1 MRMTWMRWA
10 IGVGLAIAM
19 AVPACAAV
27 PFWGAKESSPA
38 GTPSAALKPG
48 QWIWGGDDKGMGPMV
63 VVVSLTE
70 QRAYVYRNGVL
81 VALTTVSTGKPG
93 HETPVGVFTILQKD
107 KDHRSS
113 TYNNA
118 PMPYQ
123 QRLTWDGVAL
133 HAGGLPGYPESHG
146 CIHLP
151 SAFAEKLFGATNMG
165 MTVVVAR
172 EGASHSSMVHP
183 TMLAPVDA
191 KGGTAFQTAP
201 LAPGEHFRWNPE
213 AAPAGPVSM
222 ILSLSDKRLVV
233 LRNGTEIGRVRIEL
247 RNPQLASGTHAYVMR
262 DDFMEGHF
270 PQFPGGKAP
279 KWMAV
284 GVPGHEGSNGQML
297 DREAIDNVV
306 VPREFAEKVMPLL
319 VPGAVLVSTESRI
332 LPESTGR
339 RQTIIDSNP
348 PDAPAR

>member
-1 MRMTWMRWA
+1 MGKVLQRW
-10 IGVGLAIAM
+10 ILAASLGIAM
-19 AVPACAAV
+19 AGSVSAAV

-38 GTPSAALKPG
+38 GTPSSALKPG
-48 QWIWGGDDKGMGPMV
+48 QWIWGGDNKAMGPMV

-70 QRAYVYRNGVL
+70 QRAYVYRNGLL

-93 HETPVGVFTILQKD
+93 HATPVGVFTILQKD

-123 QRLTWDGVAL
+123 QRLTWDGIAL

-146 CIHLP
+146 CVHLP

-165 MTVVVAR
+165 MTVVVAK

-183 TMLAPVDA
+183 TILAPVDA
-191 KGGTAFQTAP
+191 KTGAAVQAAP
-201 LAPGEHFRWNPE
+201 LAPGEHYRWTPE
-213 AAPAGPVSM
+213 LAPEGPVSLV
-222 ILSLSDKRLVV
+222 LSLTDKRLVV
-233 LRNGTEIGRVRIEL
+233 LRNGTEIGRVRVEL
-247 RNPQLASGTHAYVMR
+247 RNPQLASGTHAYVMSNE
-262 DDFMEGHF
+262 FMDGHF
-270 PQFPGGKAP
+270 AQFPGGKAP

-284 GVPGHEGSNGQML
+284 GVPGHEDSNGVVL

-319 VPGAVLVSTESRI
+319 VPGTVLVSTESRI
-332 LPESTGR
+332 LPATTGKH
-339 RQTIIDSNP
+339 QTVIDSNP
-348 PDAPAR
+348 PDAR

>member
-1 MRMTWMRWA
+1 
-10 IGVGLAIAM
+10 
-19 AVPACAAV
+19 
-27 PFWGAKESSPA
+27 
-38 GTPSAALKPG
+38 
-48 QWIWGGDDKGMGPMV
+48 
-63 VVVSLTE
+63 
-70 QRAYVYRNGVL
+70 
-81 VALTTVSTGKPG
+81 
-93 HETPVGVFTILQKD
+93 
-107 KDHRSS
+107 
-113 TYNNA
+113 
-118 PMPYQ
+118 MPYQ

-151 SAFAEKLFGATNMG
+151 SAFAEKLFSATNLG

-172 EGASHSSMVHP
+172 EGASHASMVHP

-191 KGGTAFQTAP
+191 KGGTAFQAAP

-233 LRNGTEIGRVRIEL
+233 LRNGTEIGRARIEL
-247 RNPQLASGTHAYVMR
+247 RNPHLASGTHAYVMR
-262 DDFMEGHF
+262 DDFMEGQF

-284 GVPGHEGSNGQML
+284 GIPGHEASSGQML
-297 DREAIDNVV
+297 NREAIDNVV

-319 VPGAVLVSTESRI
+319 VPGAVRVSTESRI
-332 LPESTGR
+332 LPESGGR

-348 PDAPAR
+348 PDASAQ

>member
-1 MRMTWMRWA
+1 
-10 IGVGLAIAM
+10 
-19 AVPACAAV
+19 
-27 PFWGAKESSPA
+27 
-38 GTPSAALKPG
+38 
-48 QWIWGGDDKGMGPMV
+48 
-63 VVVSLTE
+63 
-70 QRAYVYRNGVL
+70 
-81 VALTTVSTGKPG
+81 
-93 HETPVGVFTILQKD
+93 
-107 KDHRSS
+107 
-113 TYNNA
+113 
-118 PMPYQ
+118 MPYQ

-151 SAFAEKLFGATNMG
+151 SAFAEKLFSATNLG

-172 EGASHSSMVHP
+172 EGASHASMVHP

-191 KGGTAFQTAP
+191 KGGTAFQAAP

-284 GVPGHEGSNGQML
+284 GIPGHEASSGQML
-297 DREAIDNVV
+297 DHEAIDNVV

-319 VPGAVLVSTESRI
+319 VPGAVRVSTESRI
-332 LPESTGR
+332 LPESGGR

-348 PDAPAR
+348 PDASAQ